1 MYGTT
6 TRRSQR
12 AFGNPPRPAILQRKD
27 ETKGKKIINWLP
39 RKDNIPIEVLMPDKT
54 VLKGI
59 AEQTIAAAKESE
71 VVQFERFGFCRLDR
85 KGEMHSFWFT
95 HK

>member
-1 MYGTT
+1 MDCI
-6 TRRSQR
+6 
-12 AFGNPPRPAILQRKD
+12 NVRKENKGFFYD
-27 ETKGKKIINWLP
+27 SESYADFKGKKIINWLP